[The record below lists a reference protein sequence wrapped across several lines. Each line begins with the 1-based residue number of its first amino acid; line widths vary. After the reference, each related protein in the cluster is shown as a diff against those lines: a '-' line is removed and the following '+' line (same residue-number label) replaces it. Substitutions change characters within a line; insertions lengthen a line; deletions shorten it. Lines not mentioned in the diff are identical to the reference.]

1 MSQSE
6 NFAVLC
12 VLWAL
17 PSQLN
22 LIVLLG
28 NRLDLYFRVVGLSVN
43 C

>member
-17 PSQLN
+17 PSQLDPR
-22 LIVLLG
+22 VPLG
-28 NRLDLYFRVVGLSVN
+28 NWLGLHLGL
-43 C
+43 